1 MKLPFNDI
9 NEHTLAIKI
18 KLGEY
23 EEIDGPEDLK
33 RLIKNLLKV
42 NPDERITYSEIQK
55 LPFLKEYFYAY
66 E

>member
-18 KLGEY
+18 KSGEY

-42 NPDERITYSEIQK
+42 NPDERITYSEI
-55 LPFLKEYFYAY
+55 
-66 E
+66 